1 VNLSKTGGGIATS
14 TPVGTAEQLETA
26 PATTMLGQVD
36 TDDRSWW
43 ERNRESFSLRS
54 AGSIY
59 ALMILVVFFTI
70 RTNQLGRPFYLGSN
84 NVGNLLEQTSI
95 IGMMAIGMT
104 VLLISGNFDLSVA
117 SNAAMSSMGAAM
129 LVEPLGPVM
138 AILAGILIGTIG
150 GLINGLIHWY
160 VGLNSFI
167 VTLGTLTAYR
177 GIVLYMNDGAEKV
190 LGPDD
195 RATLKSWAGEHIPE
209 FHLFVALGL
218 LALGTAG
225 FLLWKRRT
233 VAGGLVAVAGL
244 ALLGLSLA
252 VDYQL
257 RLAHVAFYTLILL
270 AIVWFILRFT
280 VTGRRLYAT
289 GGNRDGARA
298 AGVEVSRYVIG
309 PFVLVGFCA
318 GLAGVIN
325 LARVGSVPPEVF
337 RVRELDVI
345 ASAIIGGVALT
356 GGSGNV
362 LKTMI
367 GALLLF
373 VMTNGFTIIGLS
385 PFLTEIAI
393 GALVILSA
401 AAYVLAARRA
411 AEAGRV

>member
-1 VNLSKTGGGIATS
+1 MKITVEESSEVTNGS
-14 TPVGTAEQLETA
+14 TAAEA
-26 PATTMLGQVD
+26 MSMLGNIE
-36 TDDRSWW
+36 TDERSWW
-43 ERNRESFSLRS
+43 ETNREIFSLRS
-54 AGSIY
+54 AGAIY
-59 ALMILVVFFTI
+59 ALLILVAFFTF
-70 RTNQLGRPFYLGSN
+70 RTDQLGRPFYLGAD
-84 NVGNLLEQTSI
+84 NVGNLLDQTSI

-117 SNAAMSSMGAAM
+117 SNAAMSSMAAAI

-138 AILAGILIGTIG
+138 AIAAGILVGTIG

-160 VGLNSFI
+160 VGMNSFI

-177 GIVLYMNDGAEKV
+177 GVALWLNDGGEKV
-190 LGPDD
+190 LPAED
-195 RATLKSWAGEHIPE
+195 RETLKAWAGGHIPE
-209 FHLFVALGL
+209 FNLFLVLGL
-218 LALGTAG
+218 VTLI
-225 FLLWKRRT
+225 
-233 VAGGLVAVAGL
+233 AVAFFGL
-244 ALLGLSLA
+244 TKRMVLTAATGAAAAALIGLSFL

-257 RLAHVAFYTLILL
+257 RLAHVAVYTLILL
-270 AIVWFILRFT
+270 VIVWFILTYT

-289 GGNRDGARA
+289 GGNIEAARA
-298 AGVEVSRYVIG
+298 AGIVVSRYTIA

-325 LARVGSVPPEVF
+325 LSRVGSVPPTVF
-337 RVRELDVI
+337 QARELDVI

-385 PFLTEIAI
+385 SLLTEIAI
-393 GALVILSA
+393 GVLVILSA
-401 AAYVLAARRA
+401 AAYVIAARRA
-411 AEAGRV
+411 AAAGKV

>member
-1 VNLSKTGGGIATS
+1 MSAVVAQSGEKPNVMKNM
-14 TPVGTAEQLETA
+14 E
-26 PATTMLGQVD
+26 GQVD

-43 ERNRESFSLRS
+43 ERNREAFSLRS

-59 ALMILVVFFTI
+59 ALLLLLGFFTI
-70 RTNQLGRPFYLGSN
+70 RTEQLGRNFYLGSN
-84 NVGNLLEQTSI
+84 NVGNLLEQSSI

-117 SNAAMSSMGAAM
+117 SNAAMSSMCAAM
-129 LVEPLGPVM
+129 MVEPLGPAG
-138 AILAGILIGTIG
+138 AIAFGILVGTVG
-150 GLINGLIHWY
+150 GLVNGLIHWY

-177 GIVLYMNDGAEKV
+177 GVVLYVNDGAEKV
-190 LGPDD
+190 LAPED
-195 RATLKSWAGEHIPE
+195 RATLKAYGGEHIPD
-209 FHLFVALGL
+209 FPLFIVLGIVAAAAGAFLLIRNRRLPGGITLGL
-218 LALGTAG
+218 A
-225 FLLWKRRT
+225 
-233 VAGGLVAVAGL
+233 AGL
-244 ALLGLSLA
+244 LILGA
-252 VDYQL
+252 TVEYTL

-270 AIVWFILRFT
+270 AIVWFVLRFT

-298 AGVEVSRYVIG
+298 AGINVARYVIV

-318 GLAGVIN
+318 GLAGAIN
-325 LARVGSVPPEVF
+325 LARVGSVPPTVF
-337 RVRELDVI
+337 FARELDVI

-393 GALVILSA
+393 GVLVILSA
-401 AAYVLAARRA
+401 AAYVVAARRA
-411 AEAGRV
+411 AEAGRI

>member
-1 VNLSKTGGGIATS
+1 
-14 TPVGTAEQLETA
+14 
-26 PATTMLGQVD
+26 
-36 TDDRSWW
+36 
-43 ERNRESFSLRS
+43 
-54 AGSIY
+54 
-59 ALMILVVFFTI
+59 
-70 RTNQLGRPFYLGSN
+70 
-84 NVGNLLEQTSI
+84 
-95 IGMMAIGMT
+95 MMAIGMT

-117 SNAAMSSMGAAM
+117 SNAAMASMCAAM
-129 LVEPLGPVM
+129 LVEPLGP
-138 AILAGILIGTIG
+138 AGGIAAGILVGTLG
-150 GLINGLIHWY
+150 GLVNGLIHWY

-177 GIVLYMNDGAEKV
+177 GIVLFVNDGAEKV
-190 LGPDD
+190 LPPED

-209 FHLFVALGL
+209 FQMFVVLGL
-218 LALGTAG
+218 AALAVGA
-225 FLLWKRRT
+225 FLLLRRRT
-233 VAGGLVAVAGL
+233 IAGAIVSGVAVAVL
-244 ALLGLSLA
+244 IASA
-252 VDYQL
+252 FIDYQL

-270 AIVWFILRFT
+270 AFVYFVLRFT

-298 AGVEVSRYVIG
+298 SGVAVARYVIG
-309 PFVLVGFCA
+309 PFILVGFCA
-318 GLAGVIN
+318 GLAGTIN
-325 LARVGSVPPEVF
+325 LARVGSVPPTVF
-337 RVRELDVI
+337 LARELDVI

-401 AAYVLAARRA
+401 AAYVVAARRA
-411 AEAGRV
+411 AEAGKV